1 MIHQAHGA
9 GAGKTLWLIAGTG
22 EGPLLA
28 RRLLER
34 GWQVQVSVVSRRATA
49 AYPKHPC
56 LRLRVGRIDGATG
69 VAREL
74 DDAAAAGLP
83 FRWVIDATH
92 PFAQRISALL
102 LEVCASMGQPL
113 LRLHR
118 PDGRRGDGILLD
130 GPDDLRRWN
139 LAGEAILLAI
149 GARRLADTLLHC
161 PGALHHARILP
172 RAEAL
177 RTALAAGLAPQR
189 VACLQPGGDFLI
201 EKALCRHWR
210 IGTVLCRQSGGV
222 TEAGWRWVCSELGL
236 RLFLLRRPIAVSE
249 EQGLD
254 LETLLRTVAWPSGHD
269 GG

>member
-1 MIHQAHGA
+1 MHEADGA
-9 GAGKTLWLIAGTG
+9 GDGKAVWLIAGTG
-22 EGPLLA
+22 EGPVLA
-28 RRLLER
+28 RRLLAR
-34 GWQVQVSVVSRRATA
+34 GWQVQVSVVSRGATA
-49 AYPKHPC
+49 VYPKHPC
-56 LRLRVGRIDGATG
+56 LRLRVGSIDGAGG

-74 DDAAAAGLP
+74 DGAAAAGRP

-92 PFAQRISALL
+92 PFAGKISALL
-102 LEVCASMGQPL
+102 LEVCASTGQPL

-118 PDGRRGDGILLD
+118 PDGPRGDGILLD
-130 GPDDLRRWN
+130 GPADLRRWN

-149 GARRLADTLLHC
+149 GARRLADMLLHC
-161 PGALHHARILP
+161 PGALHHARLLP

-236 RLFLLRRPIAVSE
+236 RLFLLRRPIAVSDDP
-249 EQGLD
+249 GLD
-254 LETLLRTVAWPSGHD
+254 LETLLRTVAWPSGR
-269 GG
+269 GSG